1 LFILGSKELSSFE
14 RRKINFSYHRE
25 FPTIVGKKEYIQKR
39 FLTPFSKSVWWRYES
54 NYDINDYMDIANIKK
69 KINPILKRNGV
80 KKAAVFGSIARNDAN
95 KVNDIDLLIEF
106 RKNDK
111 SLFDLSGL
119 KIELEE
125 KLNKKV
131 DILTYDSL
139 HPLLKDIILSEQKII
154 L

>member
-1 LFILGSKELSSFE
+1 
-14 RRKINFSYHRE
+14 
-25 FPTIVGKKEYIQKR
+25 
-39 FLTPFSKSVWWRYES
+39 
-54 NYDINDYMDIANIKK
+54 MDIANIKK